1 MSKDRAQAFEA
12 ALNGVLGDYL
22 AERHPGLA
30 IELGLRVDGRPL
42 PLTAEALREAHPNGT
57 DRLCLLVHG
66 SSYDESCW
74 AYPEDPTTDYG
85 HLLQAELGLTPLYLR
100 YNSGLHI
107 SQNGRALAD
116 LLERLYEV
124 YAPPITELTLLGHS
138 MGGLLIRSALHYGEE
153 SGHRWRGR
161 VKRAIY
167 LASPHLGS
175 PHEKLGQ
182 VVTQVLHAIPDPV
195 VQLAGKL
202 AELRSAG
209 VKDLRHGSLLDR
221 DWERDQV
228 GPPATLPLPT
238 DLDHYLV
245 AATLNEDQDHLLSRL
260 LGDALVRVPSA
271 LGPGRE
277 AGLLPDHLAIFPG
290 MHHMQVVHDPKVYQQ
305 LRAWCGAT
313 GAEPVPAAARA
324 VSDSPTPG
332 PSWQRLAAYRGLV
345 VDAVEHGVTAIQE
358 VQERLTQRPYDVL
371 EAVPPLEG
379 PVKVVKAVHY
389 GVMRGSYRTI
399 RLINRLTGEA
409 LAKALGEPKE
419 PK

>member
-1 MSKDRAQAFEA
+1 MIKDRAQAFES

-30 IELGLRVDGRPL
+30 IELGLRFDGRPL
-42 PLTAEALREAHPNGT
+42 PLTTEALRQAYPNGT

-74 AYPEDPTTDYG
+74 SYPEAPATNYG
-85 HLLQAELGLTPLYLR
+85 RLLEAELGVTPLYLR

-107 SQNGRALAD
+107 SQNGRSLAA
-116 LLERLYEV
+116 LLEQLHEV
-124 YAPPITELTLLGHS
+124 YSPPITELTFLGHS
-138 MGGLLIRSALHYGEE
+138 MGGLLIRSALHYGELE
-153 SGHRWRGR
+153 GHRWRSR
-161 VKRAIY
+161 VRRAIY

-175 PHEKLGQ
+175 PHEKLGE

-209 VKDLRHGSLLDR
+209 VKDLRHGSLLDQDWAR
-221 DWERDQV
+221 DGE
-228 GPPATLPLPT
+228 GPPTPLPLPP
-238 DLDHYLV
+238 DLEHYLA

-277 AGLLPDHLAIFPG
+277 AGLQPDHLAIFPG
-290 MHHMQVVHDPKVYQQ
+290 MHHMQIVHDPQVYQQ
-305 LRAWCGAT
+305 LRAWMGAS
-313 GAEPVPAAARA
+313 GPAPVQTTAFA
-324 VSDSPTPG
+324 DLTP
-332 PSWQRLAAYRGLV
+332 PISVPVWQRLAAYRGLV
-345 VDAVEHGVTAIQE
+345 VDAVDQGVAAVQE
-358 VQERLTQRPYDVL
+358 VQEKLTQRPYDVL
-371 EAVPPLEG
+371 QQVPPLEA

-399 RLINRLTGEA
+399 RMINRLTGDA
-409 LAKALGEPKE
+409 LAKVLGEPKE
-419 PK
+419 PE

>member
-22 AERHPGLA
+22 AEHHPGLA
-30 IELGLRVDGRPL
+30 IELGLRLDGRAL
-42 PLTAEALREAHPNGT
+42 PLTAEALRQAYPNGT
-57 DRLCLLVHG
+57 DRVCLLVHG

-74 AYPEDPTTDYG
+74 AYPEDPSTNYG
-85 HLLQAELGLTPLYLR
+85 RLLEAELGLTPLFLR

-107 SQNGRALAD
+107 SQNGRALAE

-124 YAPPITELTLLGHS
+124 YAPPITELTMLGHS
-138 MGGLLIRSALHYGEE
+138 MGGLLIRSALHYGEVL
-153 SGHRWRGR
+153 GHRWRAR
-161 VKRAIY
+161 AKRAIY

-209 VKDLRHGSLLDR
+209 VKDLRHGSLLDQ
-221 DWERDQV
+221 DWSGGEP
-228 GPPATLPLPT
+228 GPPTTLPLPT
-238 DLDHYLV
+238 DLEHYLA
-245 AATLNEDQDHLLSRL
+245 AATLNEDQDHLLSRV

-277 AGLLPDHLAIFPG
+277 AGLLPDHLAIFSG
-290 MHHMQVVHDPKVYQQ
+290 MHHMQIVHDREVYQQ

-313 GAEPVPAAARA
+313 GAEPLPVAAAGA
-324 VSDSPTPG
+324 HPAPSAPPT
-332 PSWQRLAAYRGLV
+332 WQRLAAYRGLV

-358 VQERLTQRPYDVL
+358 VQEKLTKRPYDVL
-371 EAVPPLEG
+371 EAVPPLEA

-399 RLINRLTGEA
+399 RMINRLTGEA
-409 LAKALGEPKE
+409 LAKVLGEPKKPE
-419 PK
+419 